1 MAKFYV
7 DDRSPI
13 VAELIRQDFDFEESE
28 ALRLI
33 DMDETAS
40 NTDGTFALGTG
51 AACIAATA
59 GTLALSGLT
68 LPILLPAIG
77 IGLSSVSYWN
87 SKVAARSR
95 EMETQFL
102 SDHPE
107 VLAKV
112 QGKLRAGESRET
124 IAAAFEQ
131 CLRAYRWGDVKQMER
146 VLGNSPATA
155 TAETTAQSCIQNSD
169 ASNATRTES
178 AALAQTIADKTYI
191 CVQSVGT
198 IPDHTQTGTPRK
210 LAEKLALAQGFAWSD
225 LKTQDEKEQKNG
237 LPWFN
242 FLFENKSCY
251 PSDFWC
257 RLYEQPIAPGV
268 AAAAPSMSVVNGIE
282 TIAPRDI
289 ATDLG
294 NNPQSALIFGTPG
307 AGKGMN
313 ISNAIRTLRAKLPNV
328 TVMMVDPKGDKKEI
342 GYWASQVDIFESRA
356 LLKSS
361 PRSSAEWMLR
371 CVEKFSQ
378 IDGPK
383 LLVWDELFASITV
396 LKGQNVPK
404 GEDAFPCLTD
414 FQQFISLN
422 LSLGPSSG
430 IWVWGMSQSAN
441 LSDLGL
447 TSGGLSTTRI
457 IALISPDN
465 VGAVEGYLATK
476 AITSPKGGLETLD
489 RLMESSPVGRACYD
503 GKTKRWYPMA
513 RLENHS
519 GFDRDSADW
528 NNLNKVAPDTRSPS
542 PTIEPQSS
550 ESTRSRRGRITIPT
564 RSSSSDARQ
573 KLEQAWEVAPT
584 ETTVLDAAME
594 LINEESNAA
603 KREAL
608 TIAYQ
613 WARARQDKGD
623 SVDRQT
629 FLERARKDRNSE
641 YLREN
646 RDEVWEELQGLLT

>member
-1 MAKFYV
+1 MDNLAINDHPQALSQYSRHQI
-7 DDRSPI
+7 DRTYADQYESVLGHLICERGRSVKAALEDLRPI
-13 VAELIRQDFDFEESE
+13 VSQTRRETLSA
-28 ALRLI
+28 I
-33 DMDETAS
+33 DWCQKLGFGGLGVGILVGAGM
-40 NTDGTFALGTG
+40 GMGFA
-51 AACIAATA
+51 I
-59 GTLALSGLT
+59 
-68 LPILLPAIG
+68 LPILAGTISIKFWADSRSEMPRRDAEYHLLKTTPNLPEALYALHLRG
-77 IGLSSVSYWN
+77 VSAVKIVGAYDQL
-87 SKVAARSR
+87 VAAIEARLESDG
-95 EMETQFL
+95 EFTEVEVGEFL
-102 SDHPE
+102 R
-107 VLAKV
+107 AKV
-112 QGKLRAGESRET
+112 SGDMGLET
-124 IAAAFEQ
+124 TA
-131 CLRAYRWGDVKQMER
+131 
-146 VLGNSPATA
+146 PATA

-169 ASNATRTES
+169 ASNAPSTES
-178 AALAQTIADKTYI
+178 PALAQT
-191 CVQSVGT
+191 V
-198 IPDHTQTGTPRK
+198 
-210 LAEKLALAQGFAWSD
+210 LE
-225 LKTQDEKEQKNG
+225 
-237 LPWFN
+237 
-242 FLFENKSCY
+242 
-251 PSDFWC
+251 
-257 RLYEQPIAPGV
+257 
-268 AAAAPSMSVVNGIE
+268 AAAPSMSVVNGVE

-342 GYWASQVDIFESRA
+342 GYWQSQVDIFESRA

-457 IALISPDN
+457 IALVSPDN
-465 VGAVEGYLATK
+465 TGAVEGYLATK
-476 AITSPKGGLETLD
+476 AITAPKGGMDTID
-489 RLMESSPVGRACYD
+489 RLMKESPVGRACYD

-528 NNLNKVAPDTRSPS
+528 NNLAAPSSVPETRSPS
-542 PTIEPQSS
+542 PFEDAGSIARWQNIDAMHHERMMNALEPEEKVEQLERLWNISSVEVEIETSAINERPEGLNSFPLVLTIWEYLDGKDARSFKQINDAMRAKGKIPEDILMAKVPNS
-550 ESTRSRRGRITIPT
+550 ESYR
-564 RSSSSDARQ
+564 DAL
-573 KLEQAWEVAPT
+573 KSVVAFGVGKGFLNQVS
-584 ETTVLDAAME
+584 EDSY
-594 LINEESNAA
+594 ESV
-603 KREAL
+603 K
-608 TIAYQ
+608 
-613 WARARQDKGD
+613 KH
-623 SVDRQT
+623 
-629 FLERARKDRNSE
+629 
-641 YLREN
+641 
-646 RDEVWEELQGLLT
+646 